1 MSRFG
6 KQVGIADICMA
17 EPVSIA
23 CTVRARL
30 RGLLGRSAEQGILV
44 LVPCHSIHT
53 FGMRFPIDV
62 AFVSADGSVL
72 EVHRNVGVR
81 KRLHC
86 RHAVATFEREATEGA
101 PWFSV
106 GQRIW
111 VSGASLWEAR
121 FGGTRLQ
128 EACSKGTHMNNEEGV
143 SI

>member
-1 MSRFG
+1 MSGFG

-30 RGLLGRSAEQGILV
+30 RGLLGRSAAQGILV

-81 KRLHC
+81 RRLHC

-101 PWFSV
+101 PWFNV

-111 VSGASLWEAR
+111 VSGTSLWEAR
-121 FGGTRLQ
+121 LGGTCLQ
-128 EACSKGTHMNNEEGV
+128 EACSKGTHMNNEEGG